1 VACFL
6 LRSLSVCDILVLG
19 SLPRLL
25 VCCVQK
31 LSGLCPAC
39 VKQLIYLP
47 VCGMLVLGS
56 LGRYLRYLPVCGI
69 LVLESLQVC
78 GMFVLKSLKKARK
91 LPGQYG
97 TYLSNSNIIKITEN
111 LIFFVDIKVR
121 ILIINS

>member
-1 VACFL
+1 
-6 LRSLSVCDILVLG
+6 
-19 SLPRLL
+19 
-25 VCCVQK
+25 
-31 LSGLCPAC
+31 
-39 VKQLIYLP
+39 
-47 VCGMLVLGS
+47 MLVLG
-56 LGRYLRYLPVCGI
+56 I
-69 LVLESLQVC
+69 LQVC